1 MHCLNTAHV
10 YPMSQHE
17 KRDSDVTPLPLPLV
31 SLPVRVRARLSF
43 CPSFEGDVDDG
54 PSNATSINRPLLRE
68 RVGEG
73 SIIRR
78 HAVILS

>member
-1 MHCLNTAHV
+1 
-10 YPMSQHE
+10 MSQHE

>member
-1 MHCLNTAHV
+1 MLCLNAAHV

-31 SLPVRVRARLSF
+31 SLPVRVRLSF

-54 PSNATSINRPLLRE
+54 PSNATSINRPLQRE